1 MTTHSLDLLSNGA
14 SSVGGHWLKSA
25 VEMAAGQTGSWPLA
39 ADRAAADVTG
49 ADVTASDVTAPDV
62 TAPDVT
68 APGWSGCERMVT
80 RKPGATAGA
89 VRAARHFTIATLR
102 QWNLAGRSEDI
113 ALVVSE
119 LLTNAVRHAA
129 PGASRTAS
137 RSPIRLGLIQPGPC
151 ILCAVADPSELVP
164 VPREPDYLAETGR
177 GLHVIGALS
186 DTWGY
191 TSPGTAGKVVWAM
204 FRLSS

>member
-14 SSVGGHWLKSA
+14 SSVGWHWLKSA
-25 VEMAAGQTGSWPLA
+25 VEMAAGQTGSWPLTADGA
-39 ADRAAADVTG
+39 A
-49 ADVTASDVTAPDV
+49 ADVTASDVTASDV
-62 TAPDVT
+62 TAS
-68 APGWSGCERMVT
+68 GWSGCERMAT
-80 RKPGATAGA
+80 RKPGVTAGA

-102 QWNLAGRSEDI
+102 QWDLAGRSEDI

-129 PGASRTAS
+129 PGGGQAPS

-186 DTWGY
+186 DDWGY

>member
-1 MTTHSLDLLSNGA
+1 MTTHSLGLLSNGA
-14 SSVGGHWLKSA
+14 SSVDWHWLKSA
-25 VEMAAGQTGSWPLA
+25 VEMAATETGSWPLA
-39 ADRAAADVTG
+39 T
-49 ADVTASDVTAPDV
+49 DVTAAGVTASEV
-62 TAPDVT
+62 SAS
-68 APGWSGCERMVT
+68 GWHGCERMVT
-80 RKPGATAGA
+80 RKPGASTGA

-102 QWNLAGRSEDI
+102 QWDVTGRSEDI

-129 PGASRTAS
+129 PGASGTAS

-151 ILCAVADPSELVP
+151 ILCAVADPSQLVP

-177 GLHVIGALS
+177 GLHVISALS
-186 DTWGY
+186 DNWGY

-204 FRLSS
+204 FRLPPGEA

>member
-1 MTTHSLDLLSNGA
+1 MTTHSLGLLSNGA
-14 SSVGGHWLKSA
+14 SGVGWRWLKSA
-25 VEMAAGQTGSWPLA
+25 VEMAASQTGSWALT
-39 ADRAAADVTG
+39 ADEAAADVT
-49 ADVTASDVTAPDV
+49 ASEWA
-62 TAPDVT
+62 
-68 APGWSGCERMVT
+68 GCDRMVT
-80 RKPGATAGA
+80 RKPGTTAGA

-102 QWNLAGRSEDI
+102 QWDVSGRSEDI

-129 PGASRTAS
+129 PAANGAAS

-151 ILCAVADPSELVP
+151 ILCAVADPSDLVP

-186 DTWGY
+186 DKWGY
-191 TSPGTAGKVVWAM
+191 TSPGAGGKVVWAM